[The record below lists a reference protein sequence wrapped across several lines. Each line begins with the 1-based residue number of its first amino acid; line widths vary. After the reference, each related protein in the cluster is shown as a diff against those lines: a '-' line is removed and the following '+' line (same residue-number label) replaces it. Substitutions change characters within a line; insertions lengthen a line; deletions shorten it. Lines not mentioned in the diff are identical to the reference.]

1 MLRNNAQKIN
11 QVVKQIVGVQRYE
24 IVPEKNIKK
33 SFTFDNACSKINL
46 VGKQGI
52 GVIQV
57 CYTGVKPGAEAAHQK
72 SSTYV

>member
-11 QVVKQIVGVQRYE
+11 HVGKQIVGVQRYE

-33 SFTFDNACSKINL
+33 SFTFDNKCSKIHL

-57 CYTGVKPGAEAAHQK
+57 LYRCET
-72 SSTYV
+72 SC

>member
-1 MLRNNAQKIN
+1 MLKKIN

-46 VGKQGI
+46 VGKQEI

-57 CYTGVKPGAEAAHQK
+57 
-72 SSTYV
+72 

>member
-11 QVVKQIVGVQRYE
+11 QVVKQIVGVERYE

-46 VGKQGI
+46 VGKQEI

-57 CYTGVKPGAEAAHQK
+57 CYTGVFYRCETRG
-72 SSTYV
+72 

>member
-24 IVPEKNIKK
+24 IVPEKNITK
-33 SFTFDNACSKINL
+33 SFTFDNKCSKINL
-46 VGKQGI
+46 VGK
-52 GVIQV
+52 VIQV

>member
-57 CYTGVKPGAEAAHQK
+57 CYTGVLYRCETRG
-72 SSTYV
+72 